1 MAAKKTAVKK
11 QAPARKAPAKR
22 SSTRKQ
28 PAPTAGFRVGDR
40 VTQTGDPREAQ
51 TFTVTSVGGVAL
63 TGEDD
68 EGKRYTLNPEKLQ
81 KADS

>member
-1 MAAKKTAVKK
+1 MAAKKAALRK
-11 QAPARKAPAKR
+11 QAAPRKKATP
-22 SSTRKQ
+22 RKQ
-28 PAPTAGFRVGDR
+28 PAPTAKFKVGDR

-63 TGEDD
+63 LGEDA

-81 KADS
+81 KAES